1 MATMP
6 TNGNVNHQDQSTA
19 SASSRSQANTESS
32 SLSKDEVGWYFVEQY
47 YTTLSKNPE
56 RLHLF
61 YGKHSQL
68 VYGLEAEVANVSVG
82 RQQIQERIKS
92 LDLQDCKVRVSNVDS
107 QASEE
112 SIVIQVIGETVNKGG
127 EPKKFVQTFILAK
140 QPSGYFVLNDIL
152 RYINDDAEEDAAET
166 TAADEETA
174 PETQAAAEPEA
185 SKVEPEAVKPE
196 VEAVEVDATAASKDS
211 EKIAET
217 KEAPAPSTEA
227 ASAQPAAT
235 KDAVATPAKTESAA
249 ATPDPEK
256 VAEEIAEE
264 EVKKPE
270 LPKDPSP
277 TPVAPRPA
285 APAAAE
291 PEKAKEPPKP
301 MTWAS
306 RAAAAARPAVALPK
320 PAVPAAATPAARP
333 AAAATAAATPAAATP
348 AAAAPK
354 PAAPAPAAEA
364 PAAQE
369 SGNEWQTAG
378 ADSKR
383 QNRPQSVVGAP
394 QEDKG
399 TLGYVKFVTEKVK
412 TENLKAHLSSFGE
425 LVYFDINRT
434 KNCAFVEF
442 ANIAGYTAAAAAN
455 PHTVDGEQIYV
466 EPRRPKASAYGG
478 SNYSNRGGSVPGRGR
493 GGFDGNRSGSQ
504 GGRGGYGNQGRGG
517 RGGAPRGRGGVSQP
531 TNA

>member
-6 TNGNVNHQDQSTA
+6 TNGNVNHQDQNAA
-19 SASSRSQANTESS
+19 SASSRSQSNTESS

-166 TAADEETA
+166 AAAEEEAAA

-185 SKVEPEAVKPE
+185 AKVEPEAAKPE
-196 VEAVEVDATAASKDS
+196 AEAAEVDAAVSKDS
-211 EKIAET
+211 EKTAES
-217 KEAPAPSTEA
+217 KEAPAAEA
-227 ASAQPAAT
+227 ASAQPAT
-235 KDAVATPAKTESAA
+235 QKDAVATPAKAESAA

-320 PAVPAAATPAARP
+320 PAVPAAAPAPRP
-333 AAAATAAATPAAATP
+333 AAAAPAATPAAAAP

-369 SGNEWQTAG
+369 SGSEWQTAG

-383 QNRPQSVVGAP
+383 QKGSQSVVGAP

-412 TENLKAHLSSFGE
+412 TENLKTHLSSFGE

-504 GGRGGYGNQGRGG
+504 GGRGSYGNQGRGG